1 MRISDWSSDVCS
13 SDLLL
18 RAALAAGDFVQ
29 AQALFDM
36 VPLEP
41 AQRDALLLACIDDAP
56 SEVVG
61 WLLAHG
67 AQADRAHG
75 VQGSVLFS
83 LLARG
88 EAGAPGLRRLLCCG
102 FSPAGA
108 AGLARFPIG
117 RASGRGTV
125 CE

>member
-1 MRISDWSSDVCS
+1 
-13 SDLLL
+13 
-18 RAALAAGDFVQ
+18 
-29 AQALFDM
+29 M
-36 VPLEP
+36 VPPEP

-83 LLARG
+83 LLDRG
-88 EAGAPGLRRLLCCG
+88 EAGAPGLRRLLGCG

-108 AGLARFPIG
+108 GGLARFLSACVAGVDDPERAEQLALEPIG
-117 RASGRGTV
+117 RAHV
-125 CE
+125 